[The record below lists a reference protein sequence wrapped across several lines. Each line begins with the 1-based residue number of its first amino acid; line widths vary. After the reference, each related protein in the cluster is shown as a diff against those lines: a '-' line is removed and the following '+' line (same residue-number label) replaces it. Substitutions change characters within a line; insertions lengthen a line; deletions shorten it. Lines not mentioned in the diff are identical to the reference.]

1 MASEMERMGAGG
13 TTIKKY
19 ERVTQLGPDVFYHI
33 KIYSLTNKRWGSSHQ
48 DPFGMA
54 MGVSCSTNYFW
65 FPTSGGAYHDE
76 EARLESELK
85 KVTLDGE
92 TVWVGMCCVC
102 EKFVIVKGHEDYE
115 GLGE

>member
-1 MASEMERMGAGG
+1 METRARASNDLVAVFNKAQKPKHQFSKCG
-13 TTIKKY
+13 TSEIISQKSKCY
-19 ERVTQLGPDVFYHI
+19 WSDMPNIVHVNSNCFR
-33 KIYSLTNKRWGSSHQ
+33 
-48 DPFGMA
+48 
-54 MGVSCSTNYFW
+54 

-92 TVWVGMCCVC
+92 TVWVGMCGVC

-115 GLGE
+115 GLPD